1 MRETKFKHTDIGCI
15 PHDWE
20 EVTLNQIKEGI
31 QTGPFGSQLHQS
43 DYSKYGIPLVM
54 PKDLIDGRISEQ
66 TIATVNENHVER
78 LKRHKINEGDILF
91 SRRGDVGRC
100 AFASKKEA
108 GWLCGTGCLR
118 VSLNKEKADYHFITY
133 LFQKKDIVAWL
144 INNAVGTTMLNLNT
158 SILANVPLAIPART
172 TEQNRIATA
181 LMDMD
186 ELIQDLQK
194 LITKKQNI
202 KSGTMQLLLSGKK
215 RLSGFNKPWEEVEIQ
230 GITGKIRRGQTLK
243 SDHFLSGDIPVVA
256 GGKQYAG
263 FHNVANQEG
272 RTITISGSGASAGY
286 VAIHH
291 IPIFATDCSI
301 IKESKS
307 FSLDY
312 LYYSLLSKQEE
323 LYELQTG
330 GAQPHVYP
338 RDIEK
343 IILSIPSDL
352 DEQCAIAKVLTDMDD
367 EIQMLQTRL
376 QKYINLKQG
385 MMQQLLTGKI
395 RLI

>member
-202 KSGTMQLLLSGKK
+202 KSGTMQLLLSGK
-215 RLSGFNKPWEEVEIQ
+215 N
-230 GITGKIRRGQTLK
+230 
-243 SDHFLSGDIPVVA
+243 A
-256 GGKQYAG
+256 
-263 FHNVANQEG
+263 
-272 RTITISGSGASAGY
+272 
-286 VAIHH
+286 
-291 IPIFATDCSI
+291 
-301 IKESKS
+301 
-307 FSLDY
+307 
-312 LYYSLLSKQEE
+312 
-323 LYELQTG
+323 
-330 GAQPHVYP
+330 
-338 RDIEK
+338 
-343 IILSIPSDL
+343 
-352 DEQCAIAKVLTDMDD
+352 
-367 EIQMLQTRL
+367 
-376 QKYINLKQG
+376 
-385 MMQQLLTGKI
+385 
-395 RLI
+395 